1 MDRQHI
7 MAHEMIYEHSDRMQ
21 NIRKYYPFF
30 RLMDTSFQQYKDGQ
44 YEKLDMAY
52 IVMAL
57 LRFFIEENNFND
69 RAVSYEEYRRFVCT
83 LFRRDFGLI
92 LIKEEEDELAGY
104 LFDKIRNEGK
114 PFSYEYFDP
123 ADKKKKTIRTRL
135 IDSRIEGESVVYFI
149 TGDAIE
155 FYLDTKEIREE
166 SSINVAQLLLEKLIR
181 SQNFSGG
188 VEVVRRINNEVSRLQ
203 ARKDEVIALLGNDVF
218 EGMKA
223 YEDFVEK
230 GIRWFSEEQKLFQK
244 NRALIENALK
254 RAQEDG
260 LGTIRQLYQL
270 DLELKR
276 AIQKHSELL
285 AACTDLQNKADE
297 LVRKAKLSRLRSSFQ
312 FGDALN
318 KLMTADRADI
328 LAELVQP
335 LFAPRLKKTF
345 SFLHMEDMLTYS
357 PLAEEKGES
366 LPDGKEEAA
375 YVFEDEKEDERIQMN
390 YGWFIRALL
399 DKLKREE
406 EFTLSAW
413 SEELKMRFGEA
424 VLKNADYYSFLVHMC
439 QKKEYN
445 VEQVKKKP
453 QTFFEELMKETLR
466 ENVEYDELSF
476 CLHMGSEENTI
487 RYADSFEVSEIT
499 FERVKTYG

>member
-7 MAHEMIYEHSDRMQ
+7 VTHEMIYEHGERMQ

-30 RLMDTSFQQYKDGQ
+30 RLMDTSFSQYKEGQ
-44 YEKLDMAY
+44 YEKLDMSY

-69 RAVSYEEYRRFVCT
+69 KPVTYAEYQKFVCT
-83 LFRRDFGLI
+83 LFRRDFEMI
-92 LIKEEEDELAGY
+92 LIKEEEEELAGY

-135 IDSRIEGESVVYFI
+135 IDSRIEGENVVYFI

-203 ARKDEVIALLGNDVF
+203 ARKDEVIAILGNDVF

-230 GIRWFSEEQKLFQK
+230 GIRWFAEEQKLFK
-244 NRALIENALK
+244 RNRELIENALK

-285 AACTDLQNKADE
+285 AACTDLQNKADD

-312 FGDALN
+312 FKDALN
-318 KLMTADRADI
+318 KMMAAERADM
-328 LAELVQP
+328 LSSLVQP
-335 LFAPRLKKTF
+335 LFAPKLKKSF
-345 SFLHMEDMLTYS
+345 SFLYLEDMLTYS
-357 PLAEEKGES
+357 PS
-366 LPDGKEEAA
+366 KEETGEKLPEGQENVE
-375 YVFEDEKEDERIQMN
+375 YVFEDEKEEERIQLN

-399 DKLKREE
+399 AKLRDEE
-406 EFTLSAW
+406 TFTLSVW
-413 SEELKMRFGEA
+413 NEELKEQFGDA
-424 VLKNADYYSFLVHMC
+424 LFKNGDYYSFLVHMC
-439 QKKEYN
+439 QKKEYR
-445 VEQVKKKP
+445 VIDVKKKP
-453 QTFFEELMKETLR
+453 QTFFEEIMKETL
-466 ENVEYDELSF
+466 EGLGDTYDTLSF
-476 CLHMGSEENTI
+476 CLHTGSEENMI
-487 RYADSFEVSEIT
+487 KLADIFEVSEIT
-499 FERVKTYG
+499 FERTV

>member
-7 MAHEMIYEHSDRMQ
+7 MTHEMIYEHGERMQ

-30 RLMDTSFQQYKDGQ
+30 RLMDMSFSQYREGQ

-57 LRFFIEENNFND
+57 LRFFIEENNFKD
-69 RAVSYEEYRRFVCT
+69 KPVTYAEYREFICT
-83 LFRRDFGLI
+83 LLRRDFEML
-92 LIKEEEDELAGY
+92 LPKSEEDELAGY

-135 IDSRIEGESVVYFI
+135 IDSRIEGGTVVYFI
-149 TGDAIE
+149 TGAAIE

-203 ARKDEVIALLGNDVF
+203 TRKDEVIALLGNDIF

-223 YEDFVEK
+223 YEEFVER
-230 GIRWFSEEQKLFQK
+230 GIRWFAEEQKLFQR
-244 NRALIENALK
+244 NRELIENALK

-312 FGDALN
+312 FKDALQ
-318 KLMTADRADI
+318 KLMAADRADM
-328 LAELVQP
+328 LAVLVQP
-335 LFAPRLKKTF
+335 LFAPKIKKSF
-345 SFLHMEDMLTYS
+345 SFLHLEDMLTYA
-357 PLAEEKGES
+357 PLAEEKGEE
-366 LPDGKEEAA
+366 LTEDREETA
-375 YVFEDEKEDERIQMN
+375 YVFEDEAEDERIKLN
-390 YGWFIRALL
+390 YGWFLRILL
-399 DKLKREE
+399 DRLKNGSS
-406 EFTLSAW
+406 FTLREW
-413 SEELKMRFGEA
+413 NEELKEKLGEA
-424 VLKNADYYSFLVHMC
+424 VFKNADYYSFLVHLC
-439 QKKEYN
+439 QKKEYS
-445 VEQVKKKP
+445 VAEVKKKP
-453 QTFFEELMKETLR
+453 QTFLEEIMKEVLL
-466 ENVEYDELSF
+466 ELEEYDDIYF
-476 CLHMGSEENTI
+476 CLHMGNEESMIHFT
-487 RYADSFEVSEIT
+487 DSFEVSEIT
-499 FERVKTYG
+499 FERMEIDG